1 VHDTTVFAA
10 PLDLNRLEV
19 RSPAVPVL
27 EGVAVNQP
35 VGAAEIAFSDTG
47 TIAYLPALE
56 PVNFMDAP
64 IDWMDRSGAT
74 RPLRTTTKRWLHLRF
89 ASDGRRLAFALFDG
103 KQRDVWTYDWS
114 RDQETRLTFDDGGD
128 LAPVWTPDASRIVF
142 QSTRGDG
149 RIGNLYWQRVDGT
162 GKPERL
168 TNSDRVQTPGS
179 WHPNGKILAF
189 TETDPTTGTPSVMML
204 RLDGDEVSGWRPAE
218 PISLL
223 KDAWEP
229 MFSPDG
235 RWLAYMARSS
245 SAGPPE
251 VFVRPYPGP
260 GGPWQISIKGG
271 AGPVWSSKRP
281 ALFYGTPDNQI
292 MEVSYSV
299 NAASFEPHK
308 PQLLPDSGFRP
319 LIIGRSFDLHPD
331 GDRFALVKAP
341 AVEAS
346 RNRVTV
352 VFNFFDEL
360 RRLTTSSSAP

>member
-1 VHDTTVFAA
+1 
-10 PLDLNRLEV
+10 
-19 RSPAVPVL
+19 
-27 EGVAVNQP
+27 
-35 VGAAEIAFSDTG
+35 
-47 TIAYLPALE
+47 
-56 PVNFMDAP
+56 
-64 IDWMDRSGAT
+64 
-74 RPLRTTTKRWLHLRF
+74 
-89 ASDGRRLAFALFDG
+89 
-103 KQRDVWTYDWS
+103 
-114 RDQETRLTFDDGGD
+114 
-128 LAPVWTPDASRIVF
+128 
-142 QSTRGDG
+142 
-149 RIGNLYWQRVDGT
+149 
-162 GKPERL
+162 
-168 TNSDRVQTPGS
+168 
-179 WHPNGKILAF
+179 
-189 TETDPTTGTPSVMML
+189 MML

-218 PISLL
+218 PIAFL